1 MSLQPSRPPVLA
13 AWGAGLDSTAMLVEL
28 VSRGEPV
35 DQVLFADT
43 GAEKPETYAFVPQ
56 FRRWL
61 GERGVPSEVVRY
73 RPTNFKNWPPYRTL
87 TENLLTNGTL
97 PGVAFG
103 RGSCSQKWKVAPQHA
118 WAKTWPP
125 AIAAWV
131 RGEKVVK
138 LIGFDCSPADDRRYA
153 EAARRDDP
161 LYQHRYPLREWGW
174 TRADCARRIAKA
186 GLPPP
191 PKSAC
196 FFCTASRPDEVRTLP
211 AAQLRLIVLIEARA
225 RPRLRNVEGLWR
237 RAVAGRRGST
247 PRPGSMTAFIRS
259 EGLLPGAEIDAIEAL
274 APEALVRWQA
284 RAAEV
289 PADQRGEMRQ
299 WLQLFEAMAGDAWR
313 LEAAAPLYADVT
325 GAPL

>member
-1 MSLQPSRPPVLA
+1 MSLQLSRPPVLA

-43 GAEKPETYAFVPQ
+43 GAEKPDTYASVPL

-61 GERGVPSEVVRY
+61 GARGVPSEVVRY
-73 RPTNFKNWPPYRTL
+73 RPSNFKNWPPYHTL

-103 RGSCSQKWKVAPQHA
+103 RGTCSQKWKVAPQHA

-125 AIAAWV
+125 AIAAWA

-138 LIGFDCSPADDRRYA
+138 LIGFDCSRADDRRYA

-161 LYQHRYPLREWGW
+161 LYHHRYPLREWGW
-174 TRADCARRIAKA
+174 TRADCARRIADA

-196 FFCTASRPDEVRTLP
+196 FFCTASRPDEVRSLP
-211 AAQLRLIVLIEARA
+211 SAQLRLIVLIEARA

-237 RAVAGRRGST
+237 RAVAGRRGSM
-247 PRPGSMTAFIRS
+247 PRPGSMSAFIRS
-259 EGLLPGAEIDAIEAL
+259 EGLLPRAEIDAIEAL
-274 APEALVRWQA
+274 APEALVRWQEQ
-284 RAAEV
+284 AADV
-289 PADQRGEMRQ
+289 PADQRPEMRQ

-313 LEAAAPLYADVT
+313 REGAAPLYADVT
-325 GAPL
+325 GAAS